1 MADPTQII
9 QLFQNLLSNAIKF
22 RGNRSPKIHLDAEEL
37 EDDWKISIIDNGI
50 GISPLN
56 QKRIFNV
63 FTRLHTRQ
71 EYEGTGIGLSICKKI
86 VQRHGGRIWVE
97 SEKGKG
103 STFYFTIPKIE

>member
-1 MADPTQII
+1 MADPTQIN

-22 RGNRSPKIHLDAEEL
+22 RGNRSPKIHLDTEEL
-37 EDDWKISIIDNGI
+37 EDDWKISISDNGI

-56 QKRIFNV
+56 QKKIFNV

-103 STFYFTIPKIE
+103 STFYFNPT